1 MKRIVITFILALTFT
16 SAFAKSELQFY
27 AYTEI
32 LNSGQLIATP
42 SLLLPAS
49 GESAEISAGQLVEG
63 EDVKKYT
70 LSLSASPSDEGYALL
85 KINLDVGGESIIE
98 SKVVEVG
105 KKTSIAQ
112 GELSVIIKLNEY

>member
-42 SLLLPAS
+42 SLLLPVS